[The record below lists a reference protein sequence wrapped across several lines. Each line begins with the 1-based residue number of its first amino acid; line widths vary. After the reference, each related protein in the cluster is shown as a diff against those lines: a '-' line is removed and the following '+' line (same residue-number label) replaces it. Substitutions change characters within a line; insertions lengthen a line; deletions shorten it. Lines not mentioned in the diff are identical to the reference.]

1 MPGERKLCIVAD
13 DLSGAADCAAGF
25 TAAFGAIAVL
35 LGGVAP
41 GSGNVAVDTDSRAM
55 EGGEAT
61 SAVGNAFARI
71 PPSVD
76 DGLLVYKKIDSTLR
90 GHVAAELRAA
100 LDTAPRFAG
109 AVVAPSFP
117 EQGRTLKG
125 GRLCLQGRQV
135 EETAGDLMALLEGAA
150 LRPALLQQLS
160 MDPLAIR
167 QVIAQAIADGARV
180 VVVDAANR
188 DDLARLAEASLFPV
202 SAPWL
207 LAGSA
212 GLARALARRIGAVGD
227 PGHAKAFTG
236 GPVLALVGSFSP
248 ASASQLRQVESSGTA
263 LVIRLDG
270 SQWLSGAGASDATGR
285 ARTALRGGHHVVLAI
300 SGAVV
305 QPFSRELVQGMAR
318 AAAALLP
325 DAGTC
330 VLTGGDTARALFD
343 QLGVNRL
350 EVVGEFEPGISLA
363 RIAAAGAPG
372 FVLKAGGFGDAG
384 TLQRIIGYFGGLRR
398 AGSARDT
405 APS

>member
-1 MPGERKLCIVAD
+1 M
-13 DLSGAADCAAGF
+13 
-25 TAAFGAIAVL
+25 
-35 LGGVAP
+35 
-41 GSGNVAVDTDSRAM
+41 
-55 EGGEAT
+55 
-61 SAVGNAFARI
+61 
-71 PPSVD
+71 
-76 DGLLVYKKIDSTLR
+76 
-90 GHVAAELRAA
+90 
-100 LDTAPRFAG
+100 
-109 AVVAPSFP
+109 
-117 EQGRTLKG
+117 
-125 GRLCLQGRQV
+125 
-135 EETAGDLMALLEGAA
+135 
-150 LRPALLQQLS
+150 
-160 MDPLAIR
+160 
-167 QVIAQAIADGARV
+167 
-180 VVVDAANR
+180 
-188 DDLARLAEASLFPV
+188 
-202 SAPWL
+202 
-207 LAGSA
+207 
-212 GLARALARRIGAVGD
+212 
-227 PGHAKAFTG
+227 
-236 GPVLALVGSFSP
+236 LALVGSFSP

-263 LVIRLDG
+263 LVIRLEG

-285 ARTALRGGHHVVLAI
+285 ARTALRGGPHVVLAI